1 MNKTVLELI
10 YQSVDEINNDD
21 DQEKKLEKSPDT
33 ILLGAGSFLDSLGLV
48 NFIVSVEQN
57 INDSFDSTITLA
69 DERAMS
75 QKQSPFSTVATLA
88 DYIEMRIKESKSD

>member
-10 YQSVDEINNDD
+10 YQRVDEINNDD
-21 DQEKKLEKSPDT
+21 DQENKLEKSPDT

-69 DERAMS
+69 DERAMT
-75 QKQSPFSTVATLA
+75 QEQSPFGSIKSLTS
-88 DYIEMRIKESKSD
+88 YIDMLLKE

>member
-1 MNKTVLELI
+1 MNKKVLDLI

-48 NFIVSVEQN
+48 NFIISVEQN
-57 INDSFDSTITLA
+57 INDSCNAAIALA
-69 DERAMS
+69 DERAMT
-75 QKQSPFSTVATLA
+75 QEHSPFGSIKALTS
-88 DYIEMRIKESKSD
+88 YIDMLLKE